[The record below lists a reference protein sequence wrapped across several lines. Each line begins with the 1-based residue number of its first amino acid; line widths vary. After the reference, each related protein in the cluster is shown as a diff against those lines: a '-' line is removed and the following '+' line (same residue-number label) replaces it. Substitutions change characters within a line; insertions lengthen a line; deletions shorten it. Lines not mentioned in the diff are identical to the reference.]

1 MGEDILL
8 LDIGAISILAD
19 YFIVCSAESE
29 RQMRSIV
36 RDVRQETKESF
47 EVRPLKI
54 EGEPADGWI
63 LMDYGSVVVHIF
75 APEARAYYDLE
86 GLWKEGRVVV
96 RLL

>member
-1 MGEDILL
+1 MGENILL
-8 LDIGAISILAD
+8 LDISDISILAD
-19 YFIVCSAESE
+19 YFVVCSADSE

-36 RDVRQETKESF
+36 RDVRQETKEGF
-47 EVRPLKI
+47 EVNPLAV

-63 LMDYGSVVVHIF
+63 VMDYGSVVVHIF
-75 APEARAYYDLE
+75 APEARTYYDLE